1 MPGLARPS
9 AGEHLLRPLMR
20 CYGRLTQVLQ
30 RPLEPR
36 LHATIRVVDQPTWW
50 LPTSD
55 GHEQCIAGKLGPE
68 MVGHAPAHDL
78 TGGHVLDRGQ
88 VEPALASRD
97 VADIGQPDGIG
108 MIGSKVP
115 PEQVRRHRIVM
126 PAVGCAWNATPSLD
140 PKPASPHQ
148 PFDPL
153 ATDLDTLGT
162 QLGMHAWTAIGPP
175 ARGKDRS
182 DPLAHPSVV
191 LVLASWAAAQPG
203 VEAAHRSTNEPA

>member
-1 MPGLARPS
+1 MPDRERPL
-9 AGEHLLRPLMR
+9 AGERPPKPLTRCYDRRRQALRPP
-20 CYGRLTQVLQ
+20 V
-30 RPLEPR
+30 EPG

-50 LPTSD
+50 LPTLD

-78 TGGHVLDRGQ
+78 AGGHVLDRGQ
-88 VEPALASRD
+88 VEPALAGRN

-115 PEQVRRHRIVM
+115 PQQVRRHRIVM
-126 PAVGCAWNATPSLD
+126 PAVGCAWNTTPSLD
-140 PKPASPHQ
+140 TKPACPHQ

-153 ATDLDTLGT
+153 AADLDTSGA
-162 QLGMHAWTAIGPP
+162 QLGVHAWTAIGPP
-175 ARGKDRS
+175 ARGKDRP
-182 DPLAHPSVV
+182 DPLAHPAVLLVV
-191 LVLASWAAAQPG
+191 ASRAAAQPG